1 MKSHLFK
8 IIFFT
13 VLLTKVYAQKI
24 ALVKENNLS
33 TANIYHIIMYGQSL
47 MLGTNSFP
55 LITTEQKYNTIMFSG
70 GVRSGYDQP
79 FDTYYN
85 GFSPLVEKVSISP
98 AGGAK
103 LSETPAS
110 GFSETFIDLLIKEN
124 KFVYDKAKKRFKNR
138 NLRLL
143 ISSPA
148 QGSTSVLD
156 LTNSDLYWTRFKK
169 DVTEGKR
176 LADSVGKIYNV
187 PCILWNQGERDVD
200 NKTPAELYQQQLK
213 DLQKKADVFI
223 KSVTGQTNDVKLI
236 LYQTVSHNV
245 RKTKTYIDIANAQY
259 HVAKTDPDITMSNTT
274 YQLQFLKDNV
284 HFTNI
289 GSKLNGANHAIAAKR
304 LIVDKLNW
312 RPINVERIDYS
323 GGKITLHLHVPVPP
337 LVFDEV
343 AVTNPGNYG
352 FSVFDKENKPVT
364 INSVAIVNG
373 TTIKININGN
383 VKPGWYI
390 WYGNNGIKT
399 GSIDGA
405 RGNLR
410 DSQGEKIKTVINGET
425 YRNDNWSPIFKEII
439 K

>member
-1 MKSHLFK
+1 MKSHLSK

-13 VLLTKVYAQKI
+13 LLLTKVYAQK
-24 ALVKENNLS
+24 VVPGKENNLT
-33 TANIYHIIMYGQSL
+33 TANIYHVVMYGQSL

-55 LITTEQKYNTIMFSG
+55 LLTTEQKYNSIMFSG
-70 GVRSGYDQP
+70 GVRSGYDTP
-79 FDTYYN
+79 FETYYS

-110 GFSETFIDLLIKEN
+110 GFSETFIELLLKEN
-124 KFVYDKAKKRFKNR
+124 KFIYDKDKRKFKNR
-138 NLRLL
+138 DLCLL

-148 QGSTSVLD
+148 QGSTSL
-156 LTNSDLYWTRFKK
+156 LTLTKSETYWTRFKK
-169 DVTEGKR
+169 DITEGKR

-200 NKTPAELYQQQLK
+200 NKTPGEDYQQQLK
-213 DLQKKADVFI
+213 DLQKKANDFI

-236 LYQTVSHNV
+236 MYQTVSHNV

-259 HVAKTDPDITMSNTT
+259 QVAKTDPNITMSNTT

-304 LIVDKLNW
+304 LLVDKLNW
-312 RPINVERIDYS
+312 RSINVERIDYS
-323 GGKITLHLHVPVPP
+323 KGKIILNFHVPVPP
-337 LVFDEV
+337 LVFDET

-352 FSVFDKENKPVT
+352 FSVFDNEDKPVT
-364 INSVAIVNG
+364 ISSVEIMNG
-373 TTIKININGN
+373 TSVKINVDGD

-399 GSIDGA
+399 GSVDGA

-410 DSQGEKIKTVINGET
+410 DSQGEKIKTVINNET